1 MKMNQNKIVIDYLNN
16 LRQETVDVK
25 DILTIEKTIDLINE
39 KNCIINWELYHEM
52 KNKDKEIN
60 IETEIKYNKNR
71 TILNRREVRD
81 IYDTFGIDESLIS
94 DYLNKIIESAQKGQL
109 NTTFESMESNVL
121 ISLEKLGFS
130 VEWYAGGTYKGWL
143 VSW

>member
-1 MKMNQNKIVIDYLNN
+1 MNQNKIVIDYLNN